1 MRLETLPF
9 PIRRCKAKRKREPL
23 TLHTPSQH
31 TSAADAVARRLVMI
45 SAELHAQS
53 LPWQIALFGLVG
65 VANTA
70 LDFVIYNLLTRKIP
84 RIPANICST
93 SVAMAFSFTA
103 NFFVFQPHTFD
114 APGQATKFIIV
125 TAVSLYVIQNV
136 VIYLTTNVWMQPVR
150 WANSATHKIQLA
162 SGWSEDFVSKNT
174 VKLLATGC
182 SLVWNFL
189 WYRFYV
195 YV

>member
-1 MRLETLPF
+1 MCPDTLPF

-23 TLHTPSQH
+23 TLHTTSQH
-31 TSAADAVARRLVMI
+31 TPAADAGARRLVMI
-45 SAELHAQS
+45 SPELPAQS

-93 SVAMAFSFTA
+93 SVAMAFSFTS

-150 WANSATHKIQLA
+150 WANSATQKIQLA
-162 SGWSEDFVSKNT
+162 SGWSEVFVSKNT